1 MHIMS
6 NFGTVRE
13 NEAAFI
19 IAVSSINRGDL
30 AWGHAILVAL
40 RDHIWS
46 TEEHKSV
53 QWILPK
59 VLEALEEL
67 YTCVPTPVAQVREEN
82 KAA

>member
-1 MHIMS
+1 MKIMPD
-6 NFGTVRE
+6 FGTVHE
-13 NEAAFI
+13 NEAAFV
-19 IAVSSINRGDL
+19 IAVAYINRGDL
-30 AWGHAILVAL
+30 VWGQTILAAL

-67 YTCVPTPVAQVREEN
+67 NSCLPTPPSQVR
-82 KAA
+82 